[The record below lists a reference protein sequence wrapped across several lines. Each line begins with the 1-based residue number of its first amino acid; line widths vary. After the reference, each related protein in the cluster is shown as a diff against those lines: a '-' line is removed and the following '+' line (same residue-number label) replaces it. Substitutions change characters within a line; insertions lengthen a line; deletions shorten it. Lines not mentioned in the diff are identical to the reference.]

1 MSTNVRAAYF
11 VANATA
17 VRMIEGK
24 RGGVIINVS
33 SHMGMLEGS
42 TDDLRRWQACDRGS
56 DEVEG
61 DRTRAA
67 AIRVNAIPP
76 TSIRTPLIE
85 STFADPERRAWTES
99 KTNLG
104 RMGQARNIIGA
115 VVFLASDAAAMGLRR

>member
-42 TDDLRRWQACDRGS
+42 TDDLRR
-56 DEVEG
+56 
-61 DRTRAA
+61 
-67 AIRVNAIPP
+67 
-76 TSIRTPLIE
+76 
-85 STFADPERRAWTES
+85 
-99 KTNLG
+99 
-104 RMGQARNIIGA
+104 
-115 VVFLASDAAAMGLRR
+115 